1 MQKVL
6 VKMNKKR
13 KKIINVRPTCE
24 YPCQWDDLIDSRKKV
39 IVTIYTLE
47 EGEKD
52 NLKPGITKGKDGI
65 YDIVVHAK
73 EINNEVVRNA
83 LKDLEKVTG
92 KRYVFASSHSPEDKI
107 IAYAERLMRPLK
119 KYGNPK
125 EGYDFSKARTAR
137 QKAGVIGIWIG
148 EILYEALTYKD
159 VEAVKSLTETIKT
172 EIEEIIK

>member
-1 MQKVL
+1 M
-6 VKMNKKR
+6 KKN
-13 KKIINVRPTCE
+13 KKIIKVRPTCE

-39 IVTIYTLE
+39 IATIYTLE

-52 NLKPGITKGKDGI
+52 NLKPGIKKGKDGI

-83 LKDLEKVTG
+83 LKDLEKVIG
-92 KRYVFASSHSPEDKI
+92 ERYVFAGSLSPEDKI
-107 IAYAERLMRPLK
+107 IAYAERLMKPLK
-119 KYGNPK
+119 KYGNPE
-125 EGYDFSKARTAR
+125 EGYNFSKARTAK
-137 QKAGVIGIWIG
+137 QKAEVISVWIG

-172 EIEEIIK
+172 EIEELI